1 MPTKKKSSI
10 KQLNNTAKMVHRL
23 CQEPTDAGD
32 DAKAIAEVEHEQDV
46 EAISRGMRLRQ
57 TMNTQRYIEN

>member
-1 MPTKKKSSI
+1 
-10 KQLNNTAKMVHRL
+10 MVHRL

-32 DAKAIAEVEHEQDV
+32 DAQAIAEVEHEQDV

-57 TMNTQRYIEN
+57 TLNTQRYIEN